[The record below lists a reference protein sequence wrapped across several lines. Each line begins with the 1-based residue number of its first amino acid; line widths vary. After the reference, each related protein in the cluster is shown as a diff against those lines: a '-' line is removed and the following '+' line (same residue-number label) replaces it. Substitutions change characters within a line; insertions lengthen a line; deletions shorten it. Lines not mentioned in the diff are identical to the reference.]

1 MRVLPTTTG
10 LALELE
16 YLRALY
22 ELAGGKAKSSVFY
35 GDISRELD
43 WPPDKADEVAYFWAD
58 RGMLEWTTFGNV
70 ALTHMGLR
78 KAERLAN
85 NGWSLASL

>member
-1 MRVLPTTTG
+1 MRAAPAMTG
-10 LALELE
+10 LAWELE
-16 YLRALY
+16 YLRVLY
-22 ELAGGKAKSSVFY
+22 ELSGGVDRTPVFY

-43 WPPDKADEVAYFWAD
+43 WSPDKADEIAYFWVD
-58 RGMLEWTTFGNV
+58 RGMLEWTTFGHV

-78 KAERLAN
+78 KAERLAA

>member
-1 MRVLPTTTG
+1 MRVPAALGG
-10 LALELE
+10 LTLELA
-16 YLRALY
+16 YLRVLY
-22 ELAGGKAKSSVFY
+22 EMAGGRAMHAVFY

-43 WPPDKADEVAYFWAD
+43 WPADRADEIAYFWVD
-58 RGMLEWTTFGNV
+58 RGMLEWTTFGHV

-85 NGWSLASL
+85 NGWSLAAL